1 MAEKPIAAVVLA
13 AGKGTRMKTALPK
26 VLHRLAGRPMI
37 GYVLD
42 HLKPLN
48 CARIVVVAAPG
59 MEKVAAAVA
68 PHPAAIQAR
77 PLGTG
82 HAVLAARAALQGF
95 AGDVLVVFGDCPFIS
110 AETIGRLVARRRAAD
125 DPAVVVL
132 GMRPA
137 DPAEYGRL
145 VLGMEGALEAI
156 VEYRDASPEQR
167 AITLCNSGVMAI
179 DGKRLFGLL
188 DRVGNANAKGEYY
201 LTDIVG
207 IARADGGTCAVVE
220 APAAELIGINSR
232 AELAAAEAIL
242 QERLRARAMDGGAT
256 LIDPQTV
263 FFSFDTKLGHDVV
276 VGPNVVFGPG
286 VEIGNAVE
294 IKAFCHIEGA
304 RVAANAVI
312 GPFARLR
319 PGTTVGE
326 RARIGNFVE
335 AKNAALGAGAKANH
349 LTYLG
354 DAVIGAGANIGAGAI
369 TANYD
374 GFSKHRTEVG
384 ADASIGSNSV
394 LVAPVKVGR
403 GAIVGAGS
411 VVTQSVSPDA
421 LALAR
426 GRQVE
431 KPGWAA
437 KFRES
442 KGQLGKGTVIKR
454 GGRAFR
460 VTVTASDGSV
470 LPTRPA
476 NLRVAAAPRPQP
488 APAAAEPASAMPAV
502 ATKAAPE
509 QAKRPADKAKSA
521 LPTTARVAN
530 DAAAKERKT
539 APATKPVPK
548 ATAKPAA
555 KATAK
560 PKTTVRKAE
569 PTPSKGRR

>member
-1 MAEKPIAAVVLA
+1 MAERPIAAVVLA

-42 HLKPLN
+42 HLKPLK
-48 CARIVVVAAPG
+48 CERIVVVVSPG
-59 MEKVAAAVA
+59 MEKLAAAVA
-68 PHPAAIQAR
+68 PHPTAVQAQ

-82 HAVLAARAALQGF
+82 HAVLAARAPLQGF

-110 AETIGRLVARRRAAD
+110 ADTIGRLVARRRAAD

-145 VLGMEGALEAI
+145 VLGMDGTLEAI
-156 VEYRDASPEQR
+156 VEYRDASPAQR

-220 APAAELIGINSR
+220 APASELIGINSR

-242 QERLRARAMDGGAT
+242 QNRLRAQAMDGGAT
-256 LIDPQTV
+256 LIDPPTV

-286 VEIGNAVE
+286 VEIGNGVE

-304 RVAANAVI
+304 GIAANAVI

-335 AKNAALGAGAKANH
+335 AKNAALGPGAKANH

-354 DAVIGAGANIGAGAI
+354 DAVIGAGVNIGAGTI

-374 GFSKHRTEVG
+374 GFNKHRTEIG

-411 VVTQSVSPDA
+411 IVTQSVSPDA

-442 KGQLGKGTVIKR
+442 KGQLGKGTLIKH
-454 GGRAFR
+454 GDRAFR
-460 VTVTASDGSV
+460 VTVTASDGSI
-470 LPTRPA
+470 LPTGPS
-476 NLRVAAAPRPQP
+476 NLRVASVPRPKP
-488 APAAAEPASAMPAV
+488 APAAAEPASVKPAV
-502 ATKAAPE
+502 ATEAAPE
-509 QAKRPADKAKSA
+509 QAQRPKDKAGTVKPAPTRAASGATAKSRK
-521 LPTTARVAN
+521 PT
-530 DAAAKERKT
+530 AAKPPPK
-539 APATKPVPK
+539 AATKPM
-548 ATAKPAA
+548 AK
-555 KATAK
+555 AK
-560 PKTTVRKAE
+560 PKNTVGKAG
-569 PTPSKGRR
+569 PAPSKGRR